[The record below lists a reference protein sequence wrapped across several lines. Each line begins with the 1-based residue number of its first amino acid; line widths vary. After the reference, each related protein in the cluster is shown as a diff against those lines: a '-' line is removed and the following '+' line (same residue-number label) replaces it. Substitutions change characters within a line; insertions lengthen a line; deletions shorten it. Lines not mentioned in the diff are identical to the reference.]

1 MTNIDIIGSSF
12 TSNKPYL
19 FRAIFEWILDNGGTP
34 HLLIDATGVDVTVP
48 QEHVRE
54 GQIVLNA
61 APEAVQG
68 WLADNEAV
76 SFSARFSG
84 KSQQIYIPMK
94 AVKALYAQENGM
106 GMVFP
111 EEPVVQTEDQI
122 STDERANLSTPI
134 APQSNKPNPARS
146 KSRQANGK
154 VSHLKIIK

>member
-34 HLLIDATGVDVTVP
+34 HLLIDATEVDVTVP
-48 QEHVRE
+48 QEHVRD

-76 SFSARFSG
+76 SCSARFSG

-106 GMVFP
+106 GLVFP
-111 EEPVVQTEDQI
+111 EEPVVHTEHQVAHSSVKTDTEDNKLNQKQLESGKI
-122 STDERANLSTPI
+122 SR
-134 APQSNKPNPARS
+134 
-146 KSRQANGK
+146 K

>member
-1 MTNIDIIGSSF
+1 MTNIDIIGGTF

-34 HLLIDATGVDVTVP
+34 HLLIDATDVNVSVP
-48 QEHVRE
+48 QQHVKD
-54 GQIVLNA
+54 GQIVLNI
-61 APEAVQG
+61 APSAVQN

-84 KSQQIYIPMK
+84 KAQNIYIPMK
-94 AVKALYAQENGM
+94 ALKAVYAQENGM

-111 EEPVVQTEDQI
+111 EEAIEQNKDEDI
-122 STDERANLSTPI
+122 EPLS
-134 APQSNKPNPARS
+134 QSNFQQGKSEEKP
-146 KSRQANGK
+146 KSNK

>member
-12 TSNKPYL
+12 SSNKPYL

-34 HLLIDATGVDVTVP
+34 HLLIDATEVDVTVP
-48 QEHVRE
+48 HEHVRD

-68 WLADNEAV
+68 WLVDNEAV

-111 EEPVVQTEDQI
+111 EEVVEQNREENIENSNQY
-122 STDERANLSTPI
+122 N
-134 APQSNKPNPARS
+134 PQREFKEKPKPT
-146 KSRQANGK
+146 K
-154 VSHLKIIK
+154 VSHLKVIK

>member
-34 HLLIDATGVDVTVP
+34 HLLIDATEVDVTVP

-68 WLADNEAV
+68 WIADNEAV

-111 EEPVVQTEDQI
+111 EEVI
-122 STDERANLSTPI
+122 G
-134 APQSNKPNPARS
+134 QSKEKPKPALYDPHASDLQHVRTR
-146 KSRQANGK
+146 KSDGK
-154 VSHLKIIK
+154 PSHLKIIK